1 MQKSMSLTL
10 MQPKI
15 SGCQSQ
21 NARLVHL
28 LRSIRY
34 CWHQLGKTVD
44 VSIHLV
50 PTMFLHHIAGLPTV
64 TETETKVRFHI
75 YGT

>member
-1 MQKSMSLTL
+1 MQKLLTL

-28 LRSIRY
+28 LGSIRD
-34 CWHQLGKTVD
+34 CWHQLSKTVD

-50 PTMFLHHIAGLPTV
+50 PTTFFHHIAGLSAV
-64 TETETKVRFHI
+64 TETDKT
-75 YGT
+75 G